1 MNMSATKAKEQILK
15 RLETNKK
22 HLAENHKVRS
32 KILSSA
38 DKQHIHFNPQEK
50 ASFME
55 DVEQEDLKF
64 AGVDEKITKIDGKKV
79 DQVPEFPVYYENFIP
94 KEDLDEYVDF
104 DDSKELLKRIIN
116 ADEPL
121 NVLMYGVA
129 GTGKTLLCET
139 VGKELGMS
147 VIQADCSED
156 MRRSNVIG
164 GLKTTNEGGV
174 MVTKWKHGPSGE
186 AVESANQNPNGCL
199 LIKEEGNMPRG
210 EIQKL
215 DNGLLDY
222 RRSFYVPELGKY
234 MRLKKGAKLVIILT
248 MNPAGDGYAGNELEK
263 SVADRYGIKWEKK
276 FPTIEQCMEIA
287 KPHIVGIP
295 DKFVKGIMKLT
306 LEVQNLAKEDK
317 LTNVISPRNHK
328 DIFKAWKVFKGLKN
342 HEELV
347 IEKSVLGIWQSDETE
362 QELVRSRIESIFG
375 KEAVKDNP
383 EKEVEV

>member
-1 MNMSATKAKEQILK
+1 MSESKKNKILK
-15 RLETNKK
+15 RLDTNKQ
-22 HLAENHKVRS
+22 HLDENHKVRAS
-32 KILSSA
+32 ILASA
-38 DKQHIHFNPQEK
+38 EKQHIHFDIQEK
-50 ASFME
+50 EKYFEHYQKDVVVPEE
-55 DVEQEDLKF
+55 DMTK
-64 AGVDEKITKIDGKKV
+64 EKITSIDGKKV
-79 DQVPEFPVYYENFIP
+79 DMVPEFPVYYENFIP
-94 KEDLDEYVDF
+94 KADLDEYVDF
-104 DDSKELLKRIIN
+104 DNSKELLKRIIK

-215 DNGLLDY
+215 DNGLLEY

-234 MRLKKGAKLVIILT
+234 MRLKKGAKLVIIVT

-276 FPTIEQCMEIA
+276 FQMNKICW
-287 KPHIVGIP
+287 G
-295 DKFVKGIMKLT
+295 
-306 LEVQNLAKEDK
+306 
-317 LTNVISPRNHK
+317 
-328 DIFKAWKVFKGLKN
+328 FKRWFHL
-342 HEELV
+342 
-347 IEKSVLGIWQSDETE
+347 LG
-362 QELVRSRIESIFG
+362 G
-375 KEAVKDNP
+375 
-383 EKEVEV
+383 